1 VAVPTFGQHGHQ
13 EEPRNPAILFDG
25 LSDLHHPVS
34 TTIAEAQRFF
44 DQGIRLVFAFNHE
57 EAVRSFR
64 RAAELDPKLAMA
76 HWGIALALGPNI
88 NMDMDAQQGKAAWA
102 ALQQALSLRQ
112 HASDAERSY
121 IDVLAKRYSDQPEAD
136 RKKLA
141 RDYSAAMGELVKR
154 YPDDLDL
161 ATLYAESM
169 MNLRPWKLWKADGTP
184 EEGTEEIVRV
194 LESVLRRNP
203 NHIGAN
209 HYYIHAVEASL
220 NPERAIPSADR
231 LETLAPAAGHLVHM
245 PAHIQMRTGDYAG
258 AARANAVAADAD
270 REYIRRTGANGMY
283 PMMYFNHNLHFLAN
297 AAAMAGNYQ
306 QTLLAANEFTANV
319 LPVLADPTFGPF
331 LDGYAPTTI
340 LMQARFGK
348 WDDILKAPK
357 PASTLPLSTGYWH
370 MTRGLA
376 YVARSDVKNA
386 QKELEAL
393 AAVAKTT
400 PPEYPMGV
408 TNTGADVLRVAE
420 HLLRARL
427 AWATGDK
434 AAGISG
440 LRQTVE
446 LEDKLGYDEPPVF
459 YYPVRESLGAA
470 LLLDGRAAEAE
481 QVFRD
486 DLDRNPRNGRSLFG
500 LAEALRRQG
509 KKDAARFVQSEFDAA
524 WKHADVKL
532 AIEGM

>member
-1 VAVPTFGQHGHQ
+1 
-13 EEPRNPAILFDG
+13 
-25 LSDLHHPVS
+25 
-34 TTIAEAQRFF
+34 
-44 DQGIRLVFAFNHE
+44 
-57 EAVRSFR
+57 
-64 RAAELDPKLAMA
+64 
-76 HWGIALALGPNI
+76 
-88 NMDMDAQQGKAAWA
+88 
-102 ALQQALSLRQ
+102 
-112 HASDAERSY
+112 
-121 IDVLAKRYSDQPEAD
+121 
-136 RKKLA
+136 
-141 RDYSAAMGELVKR
+141 VKR